1 MFISSIGK
9 LAGLPKGGVVSEL
22 LPIVVKD
29 KNGVEIKEFNV
40 IKVFHFIGARRKRHY
55 MYKWVRKHKKHPQ
68 YLIGVHLTNSVVDDG
83 YILASKPGE
92 NILMDVEVVQ
102 DYHNAEPSNRTPAIT
117 QPESNEHKPSAL
129 PLGDAGK
136 LVEALADIKHLRIL
150 LAHIYCPGPAL
161 YCDDGEL
168 QDSRTRP
175 LIDFKRDSI
184 AEIEKKMRE
193 RGRKK
198 LALSTHLAGTSKGNV
213 TP

>member
-136 LVEALADIKHLRIL
+136 LVEALERLRDAANDSDD
-150 LAHIYCPGPAL
+150 AHYGTL
-161 YCDDGEL
+161 
-168 QDSRTRP
+168 STS
-175 LIDFKRDSI
+175 FVRDI
-184 AEIEKKMRE
+184 AEQ
-193 RGRKK
+193 
-198 LALSTHLAGTSKGNV
+198 ALSTHIAGTSKGYV